1 MGVHQLV
8 ERVSSERHGLS
19 PPARRVVV
27 VVAIVA
33 SILVMEGLLYFGVFG
48 GVLWGYLLMFV
59 VFTLAPVVTGPT
71 ATGDVFRAF
80 TLVPLFRLLNLGL
93 PIFITTTLAWLPLVY
108 GPVLLAAYVL
118 QDDLPAV
125 ELPTSQDVA
134 VAALFL
140 PVVLVVAILLG
151 SLEYA
156 IIDPDPVV
164 ESLAPDQLFLLVVV
178 MVGFVGFVEEFVFRG
193 ILQRTIQAYSGRMA
207 GIVMSSL
214 VFGAMHS
221 SLQLPGE
228 IAFGIGIGVLFAVL
242 YDLTDNLILVT
253 FLHGVLNVF
262 LFGVFPVVGP
272 FVAM

>member
-8 ERVSSERHGLS
+8 ERVGSERYGLS

-27 VVAIVA
+27 VVAIVT
-33 SILVMEGLLYFGVFG
+33 SILVTEGMLYFGVFG
-48 GVLWGYLLMFV
+48 GVLWGYLLLFV
-59 VFTLAPVVTGPT
+59 AFTLAPLVAGQAAT
-71 ATGDVFRAF
+71 ADVFRAF

-125 ELPTSQDVA
+125 ELPTARDVA
-134 VAALFL
+134 VAVLFL
-140 PVVLVVAILLG
+140 PVILVGAILLG
-151 SLEYA
+151 SVEYA
-156 IIDPDPVV
+156 IIEPAPVV
-164 ESLAPDQLFLLVVV
+164 ESLATNEFFLLVVV

-193 ILQRTIQAYSGRMA
+193 ILQRTVEAYTGRIA
-207 GIVMSSL
+207 GIVLSSL

-228 IAFGIGIGVLFAVL
+228 IAFGIGIGVLFAVV
-242 YDLTDNLILVT
+242 YDLTDNLVLVT
-253 FLHGVLNVF
+253 LLHGVLNVF
-262 LFGVFPVVGP
+262 LFGIFPILGP
-272 FVAM
+272 FFVL